1 MRNVAVIVTTIVI
14 AGCAGAPGTRDSERE
29 YAQYRAED
37 ERVEALERYQKF
49 HRNCT
54 RAGGIV
60 FVSRPNGGRLAPPLT
75 SGEMKGASCS
85 PSTLF

>member
-1 MRNVAVIVTTIVI
+1 MKNVAVILTTAVI
-14 AGCAGAPGTRDSERE
+14 AGCAGAVDTRDSERE
-29 YAQYRAED
+29 DAQYRVED
-37 ERVEALERYQKF
+37 ERIEAVERYQKF
-49 HRNCT
+49 HRSCA

-60 FVSRPNGGRLAPPLT
+60 FVSRHNGGRLAPPLT